1 MSFVGINLVGLVE
14 KVSDSGFETEFCAE
28 DFKGFHI
35 LPILRYESTLAY
47 RNGKKYQDDLVKIP
61 KIGML
66 GIIKSKAFS
75 RPKAKEVASSDF
87 LIFDPHF
94 KEVELDGVSY
104 NPIIDPIIEEIQ
116 NRNLSVHKVS
126 LLWNNSLP
134 DRRFSFLPT
143 VLSKND
149 WLPFFLAEFAFSK
162 KDIDELELLISR
174 WSKSVGIDINLSRLK
189 NTIFRMS
196 FSKFVFAN
204 LLNSRKPKKV
214 LLECY
219 YTPEAMGLLAACKE
233 LGIESCDLQHGKQ
246 GSHHLMYTHWKN
258 VPNGGFNILPDRFL
272 NWGNDSAE
280 NITRNSNQK
289 FEEFHKTDVL
299 GFPWLGK
306 NLETN
311 LFQLSND
318 QSEFIDKLE
327 KYPIIV
333 LFSMQPG
340 TVDNDGSIP
349 LDVQNA
355 IEKTRGLNIFW
366 MLRKHPSDQNMEE
379 KYKAVLQEEHVDMNV
394 SSKIPLYT
402 ALQKTTHHI
411 TKYSSVAFE
420 ADAFNIPTYI
430 ISDIG
435 SELYQGYIERG
446 QFFDSSKMTLI
457 DFVTKRH
464 SPNKIGYFAK
474 TDFNCLGLE
483 K

>member
-14 KVSDSGFETEFCAE
+14 KASDSRFEAEFFE
-28 DFKGFHI
+28 EIFKGLNI
-35 LPILRYESTLAY
+35 LPILRYETTLAY

-66 GIIKSKAFS
+66 GIIKSKVFS
-75 RPKAKEVASSDF
+75 RPKAKEVDSSDF

-116 NRNLSVHKVS
+116 NRNLSVQKVS

-134 DRRFSFLPT
+134 DRRFSFPPN

-149 WLPFFLAEFAFSK
+149 WLPFFLAEFVFSK
-162 KDIDELELLISR
+162 KDIDELELFISK
-174 WSKSVGIDINLSRLK
+174 WSKTVGIDINLSRLK
-189 NTIFRMS
+189 NTIFRIS
-196 FSKFVFAN
+196 FSKFVFTN
-204 LLNSRKPKKV
+204 ILKSRLPKKV
-214 LLECY
+214 LIECY

-272 NWGNDSAE
+272 NWGIESAE

-306 NLETN
+306 NLQIN
-311 LFQLSND
+311 LFQPSIEE
-318 QSEFIDKLE
+318 SEFIEKLG
-327 KYPIIV
+327 KYLTVV

-349 LDVQNA
+349 LDLQNA
-355 IEKTRGLNIFW
+355 IEKTRDLSIFW
-366 MLRKHPSDQNMEE
+366 MLRKHPSDQHVEK
-379 KYKAVLQEEHVDMNV
+379 KYKDLLQQDHVDMNL
-394 SSKIPLYT
+394 SSKIPLYS
-402 ALQKTTHHI
+402 ALKNTTHHI

-435 SELYQGYIERG
+435 SELYRRYVRNEQL
-446 QFFDSSKMTLI
+446 FDSSKMTLI
-457 DFVTKRH
+457 DFVTQEQTA
-464 SPNKIGYFAK
+464 NKIGYFAK
-474 TDFNCLGLE
+474 TNFSSLVL
-483 K
+483 